1 VLVQRVNEVVGYSGV
16 QRMTSTEALEDS
28 CKSAKES
35 GVKLE
40 RADELG
46 RVVRSPCL
54 YSKAELV
61 CRILMSQQPSM
72 YFRHDF

>member
-1 VLVQRVNEVVGYSGV
+1 MNEVVGCIGV

-40 RADELG
+40 RADELR
-46 RVVRSPCL
+46 RVVREPCL
-54 YSKAELV
+54 YSKADPYSGFSCLSITRCIPGFVPEA
-61 CRILMSQQPSM
+61 
-72 YFRHDF
+72 